1 MIVYASAGEPGRS
14 AANAQ
19 AAHERPFEVRWR
31 FPEDWVDRIVEE
43 ATGRL
48 RAVHD
53 IVIAEGSICDRYVG
67 CADRMFL
74 LPGSGR

>member
-1 MIVYASAGEPGRS
+1 MIDYASAGEPGRVRR
-14 AANAQ
+14 
-19 AAHERPFEVRWR
+19 ERATSSRAPLRTEVAL
-31 FPEDWVDRIVEE
+31 PEEWVDRIVEK

-48 RAVHD
+48 RPAHD